1 MIEQVLAQIDNLT
14 ARVAA
19 KASVPEMLK
28 ALADIEKLS
37 REAGRKPAGDFAN
50 DLAQRTLR
58 ADGDKLERIVRV
70 GLELLRDVLNE
81 PPHAEEE
88 SGEEMPEE
96 DSLEPQV
103 VSTTAPVPQEQV
115 AQQQASSQPALPQQQ
130 AQQTPAPAAMPSSIA
145 QDPELIGDFINEA
158 SEHLATI
165 ESEVLTL
172 ERDPSA
178 NAPLHAAF
186 RSFHTIKGLAGFLEL
201 NDIRSVSHDVETL
214 LDRARNRQLAV
225 TPAVTDVVLEGA
237 DYLKRAVA
245 WVEASL
251 RGTPTAPPET
261 ATVLSHVRLALEG
274 KLDTLPVRAAIAET
288 ASGPAGEAPQKS
300 GTEKASAEKT
310 TEAGF
315 SLRVDAGKLDSM
327 MDMVGELVIAQS
339 MLMHSP
345 ELAQLAGSNLQR
357 NLQEL
362 ARITVDVQRMAMSLR
377 MTPVSQLYSK
387 MTRLVR
393 DLSRKTGKTVRLELC
408 GEDTELDK
416 TIVEQLADPLMHMVR
431 NSLDHGLETP
441 DERVAKGKPAEG
453 LLRLAASHQA
463 GQIVVEVTDD
473 GRGLN
478 TEKILRKARE
488 KGIVAEGQNPSE
500 NEIFHL
506 IFAPGFS
513 TADKITDVSGRG
525 VGMDVVR
532 KQIQGL
538 RGRIEIRSEKDA
550 GSTFLL
556 KLPLTLAIIEGLIVT
571 IGEGRYILPISNV
584 REMLRPTADMLFT
597 IENRAEMAMIRG
609 ELVPIL
615 RLDRR
620 FGIPGAVQNPPDGLF
635 VIVESEGRSYCLLV
649 DSMIGKQE
657 VVIKSLGETFQNVA
671 GISGGAILGDGRV
684 GLILDVAGVLRGSPR
699 A

>member
-1 MIEQVLAQIDNLT
+1 MIEQVLTQIDELNR
-14 ARVAA
+14 RVVAG
-19 KASVPEMLK
+19 ASVPEMLQC
-28 ALADIEKLS
+28 LSEIEALS
-37 REAGRKPAGDFAN
+37 RAAGRAPAGDFAS
-50 DLAQRTLR
+50 DLAKRTQR
-58 ADGDKLERIVRV
+58 ADDDKLERIVRV

-81 PPHAEEE
+81 PPHGEDTNEEE
-88 SGEEMPEE
+88 DEQAWS
-96 DSLEPQV
+96 EPAGASATAQTKCEAT
-103 VSTTAPVPQEQV
+103 TTA
-115 AQQQASSQPALPQQQ
+115 AT
-130 AQQTPAPAAMPSSIA
+130 QTPVQTAEKAPVMPASIA

-165 ESEVLTL
+165 ESEVLLL

-201 NDIRSVSHDVETL
+201 NDVRSVSHEVETL
-214 LDRARNRQLAV
+214 LDRARNGQLEV
-225 TPAVTDVVLEGA
+225 TPAVIDVVLEGA

-245 WVEASL
+245 WVEAGL
-251 RGTPTAPPET
+251 RGTATVPPET
-261 ATVLSHVRLALEG
+261 VSILARVRLVLEG
-274 KLDTLPVRAAIAET
+274 KLDASRSPVTQTAAASSVAPSET
-288 ASGPAGEAPQKS
+288 RTA
-300 GTEKASAEKT
+300 EKASPDKSG
-310 TEAGF
+310 EAAF
-315 SLRVDAGKLDSM
+315 TLRVDAAKLDSM

-339 MLMHSP
+339 ILTHSP
-345 ELAQLAGSNLQR
+345 ELASFEGSGLQR
-357 NLQEL
+357 NLQQL
-362 ARITVDVQRMAMSLR
+362 ARITMDVQRMAMSLR
-377 MTPVSQLYSK
+377 LTPVNQLYTK

-393 DLSRKTGKTVRLELC
+393 DLSRKTGKTVRLELA

-416 TIVEQLADPLMHMVR
+416 TIVEHLADPLMHMVR
-431 NSLDHGLETP
+431 NSLDHGLELP

-463 GQIVVEVTDD
+463 GQIVVEVSDD

-488 KGIVAEGQNPSE
+488 KGIVPEGHHPSE

-506 IFAPGFS
+506 IFEPGFS

-538 RGRIEIRSEKDA
+538 RGRIEIRSKQDE

-556 KLPLTLAIIEGLIVT
+556 KLPLTLAIIEGLIVKV
-571 IGEGRYILPISNV
+571 GAGRYVLPISSV
-584 REMLRPTADMLFT
+584 REMLRPTPEILFT

-609 ELVPIL
+609 ELIPIL

-620 FGIPGAVQNPPDGLF
+620 FGIPDAIQNPCEGLF
-635 VIVESEGRSYCLLV
+635 VVVENEGRSICLLV
-649 DSMIGKQE
+649 DAMLGKQE
-657 VVIKSLGETFQNVA
+657 VVIKSLGDVFQSVA

-684 GLILDVAGVLRGSPR
+684 GLILDVNGVLRGQVR